1 MTFCFPIEV
10 LKKGALILHKH
21 ECLGDIYDEN
31 GYKKLGDM
39 DVLKMISLKN
49 NFLIDLIMSFSSLK
63 INVQILGENFFH
75 QREIMQFRY
84 TLIYICIQR
93 KVYARRYNKHVK
105 KTVE

>member
-1 MTFCFPIEV
+1 MKYLKPWLFCFPIEV

-49 NFLIDLIMSFSSLK
+49 NFLIDLIMSFSSA
-63 INVQILGENFFH
+63 NFGGEFFH
-75 QREIMQFRY
+75 QREIMQFR
-84 TLIYICIQR
+84 
-93 KVYARRYNKHVK
+93 
-105 KTVE
+105 